1 MNMTRAEVKE
11 VANAIYNAG
20 FRVYGVGNF
29 DISREEFCNILMI
42 ALTKEDKAAY
52 LNRYYEVLY
61 GKAFVRDDY
70 CAFWANVLS
79 IGGVCKSLGPLIG
92 YPASPFF

>member
-29 DISREEFCNILMI
+29 DISREEFCNVLMI
-42 ALTKEDKAAY
+42 ALTKEDKVTC
-52 LNRYYEVLY
+52 LNRYYEILHDRVFIH
-61 GKAFVRDDY
+61 K
-70 CAFWANVLS
+70 NS
-79 IGGVCKSLGPLIG
+79 PL
-92 YPASPFF
+92 